1 MSDARA
7 TGVRDGGIAARL
19 AELRARAAAAA
30 ERAGRSPA
38 EVTLIGVAKRQP
50 AARVVAAVAAGLGDV
65 AENFVHEARDKLPAV
80 REALAA
86 RGLAAPRFHLVGRLQ
101 TNKARTAAP
110 LFDCVQSVDRLEL
123 ARELARRAEAAGRTL
138 DALVQVN
145 LSGEPQKG
153 GVAPDGLAA
162 LLDACAAL
170 PALRLRGLMT
180 VPEETSD
187 AALLRGRFAALRELR
202 DTAVRAGHAGVREL
216 SMGMSADFEL
226 AIEAGATWIR
236 IGTALFGAREAAE

>member
-65 AENFVHEARDKLPAV
+65 AENFVQEARDKLPAV

-162 LLDACAAL
+162 LLDACAERNL
-170 PALRLRGLMT
+170 GVLVDH
-180 VPEETSD
+180 VPNHMSVARPELNEPWW
-187 AALLRGRFAALRELR
+187 AMLR
-202 DTAVRAGHAGVREL
+202 DGPGSVAAAWFDVEWTAAAGKVILPVLGEPLDAVVDRFEQL
-216 SMGMSADFEL
+216 AD
-226 AIEAGATWIR
+226 R
-236 IGTALFGAREAAE
+236 